1 MWVKQSE
8 TTHLGMVYSTY
19 SIKIVIC
26 SNGPPMDHH
35 PITKC
40 FNYVPLISINVGTH
54 DWES

>member
-8 TTHLGMVYSTY
+8 TTHLEWFIPP
-19 SIKIVIC
+19 IKMVIC
-26 SNGPPMDHH
+26 SNGPPMGHY

-54 DWES
+54 DWEW